1 VNAQNTWWPFISRDA
16 TLLHAT
22 MASVALYG
30 DLTSESVSSCIEALR
45 HKNEAIKGINAKL
58 NSQTEGISDAL
69 VGAVA
74 TVASFEVRIYLFILE
89 GVGAIKW
96 HGQSLT
102 VPRISTVPMIQ
113 PSCT

>member
-1 VNAQNTWWPFISRDA
+1 
-16 TLLHAT
+16 

-89 GVGAIKW
+89 GAGAIKW
-96 HGQSLT
+96 CGQSLT
-102 VPRISTVPMIQ
+102 VLRISTAPMIQ